1 MGLMF
6 YQMVNNN
13 LRSTM
18 NQELVNIRSGWLP
31 EEEEFGTKKM
41 FQLFRA
47 MVSFESNL
55 RPEAEE
61 VVKECDVILTDLRN
75 NSNLV

>member
-1 MGLMF
+1 MF
-6 YQMVNNN
+6 YQMLNNN

-18 NQELVNIRSGWLP
+18 NQALVNIRSGWLP

-41 FQLFRA
+41 FKLFRA
-47 MVSFESNL
+47 MVSSEPNL

>member
-1 MGLMF
+1 MF
-6 YQMVNNN
+6 YQMLNNN

-18 NQELVNIRSGWLP
+18 NQALVNIRGGWLP
-31 EEEEFGTKKM
+31 EEEEFGSKKM

-47 MVSFESNL
+47 MVSSEPNL

-61 VVKECDVILTDLRN
+61 IVKKCDVILTDLRN
-75 NSNLV
+75 NSNFD

>member
-1 MGLMF
+1 MF

-18 NQELVNIRSGWLP
+18 NQALVNTRSGWLP

-41 FQLFRA
+41 FKLFKA
-47 MVSFESNL
+47 MVSFEPNL
-55 RPEAEE
+55 RPEAEV